1 MEKWIN
7 KEMNINKKLLD
18 IKDRID
24 RRSADSRSIY
34 LEKINFSSAQSKTAR
49 NNMGCSNI
57 AHAFASCDK
66 AQQGDAANGAKVIGI
81 ISAYNDMLSAH
92 APLKDYPDVIK
103 ESSLKRNAIA
113 RVAGG
118 VPAMCDGITQGEPG
132 MELSLFSR
140 DVIALSTAVGL
151 SHNVFDAGICLGVCD
166 KIVPGLMIG
175 ALTFGHLP
183 IGFIPAGP
191 MPTGISNSQ
200 KSDTRKKFANG
211 EVDRSALISSEQ
223 AAYHTSGT
231 CTFYGTANTNQL
243 IMEVMGLQLPSS
255 SFVPPNSIERQLI
268 IDKTVECVLD
278 MSEQNIKMGE
288 MLDSKSWVNA
298 MVALI
303 ASGGSTNL
311 AIHLIAMAEAGG
323 YKITIED
330 IDEIASLIPIITNIY
345 PNGTADVNDF
355 HNAGGVSA
363 FIGSLLDGGLLFN
376 DVKTLFGNGLE
387 VFRNTLEIKNDQL
400 AWENQSTILDQSIIR
415 DSNNPFKSSGGLKLL
430 NGNLGKGIIKTSALK
445 NIDDLIKAPATV
457 FEDQEEVLKA
467 FGNNELNKDTIIIIR
482 GQGPSANGMPEL
494 HKLTSPLNVLQSKG
508 FVIAII
514 TDGRMSGASGSVP
527 AVIHVTPEAIHN
539 GPIGLIKNDDLVE
552 LDIAKATF
560 KLLVDDE
567 TLNKRTHS
575 IIKHNHN
582 GVGREL
588 FKTFR
593 DSVNTVEKG
602 ASIF

>member
-1 MEKWIN
+1 
-7 KEMNINKKLLD
+7 MNINKKLID

-24 RRSADSRSIY
+24 RRSKDLRSEY
-34 LEKINFSSAQSKTAR
+34 LDKINLSSDHSKSAR

-66 AQQGDAANGAKVIGI
+66 AQQGEAANGAKVIGV

-118 VPAMCDGITQGEPG
+118 VPAMCDGITQGELG

-140 DVIALSTAVGL
+140 DVIALSTAVGF
-151 SHNVFDAGICLGVCD
+151 SHNVFDAGLCLGVCD

-243 IMEVMGLQLPSS
+243 IMEVMGLQLPSA

-268 IDKTVECVLD
+268 IDKTVECVLH

-288 MLDSKSWVNA
+288 MLNSKSWVNA

-330 IDEIASLIPIITNIY
+330 IDEIASITPIITNIY
-345 PNGTADVNDF
+345 PNGSADVNDF

-363 FIGSLLDGGLLFN
+363 FIGSLLDGGFLFN

-430 NGNLGKGIIKTSALK
+430 NGNLGKGMIKTSALK
-445 NIDDLIKAPATV
+445 NTDDLIKAPATV

-467 FGNNELNKDTIIIIR
+467 FGNNELNKNTIIIIR

>member
-1 MEKWIN
+1 
-7 KEMNINKKLLD
+7 MNINKNLID

-24 RRSADSRSIY
+24 RRSKDSRSEY
-34 LEKINFSSAQSKTAR
+34 LGKINLSSDHSKSAR

-66 AQQGDAANGAKVIGI
+66 AQQGEAANGAKVIGI

-140 DVIALSTAVGL
+140 DVIALSTAVGF

-211 EVDRSALISSEQ
+211 EVDRSTLISSEQ
-223 AAYHTSGT
+223 SAYHTSGT

-243 IMEVMGLQLPSS
+243 IMEVMGLQLPSA
-255 SFVPPNSIERQLI
+255 SFVPPSSIERQLI
-268 IDKTVECVLD
+268 IDKTVECVLN

-330 IDEIASLIPIITNIY
+330 IDEIASITPIITNIY
-345 PNGTADVNDF
+345 PNGSADVNDF

-363 FIGSLLDGGLLFN
+363 FIGSLLDGGFLFN

-430 NGNLGKGIIKTSALK
+430 NGNLGKGMIKTSALK
-445 NIDDLIKAPATV
+445 NTDDLIKAPATV

-467 FGNNELNKDTIIIIR
+467 FGNNELNKNTIIIIR

-508 FVIAII
+508 YVIAII

-560 KLLVDDE
+560 KLLVDEE

>member
-1 MEKWIN
+1 
-7 KEMNINKKLLD
+7 MNINKKLID

-24 RRSADSRSIY
+24 RRSKDLRSEY
-34 LEKINFSSAQSKTAR
+34 LDKINFSSDHSKSAR

-66 AQQGDAANGAKVIGI
+66 AQQGEAANGAKVIGV

-92 APLKDYPDVIK
+92 APLKDYPEVIK

-140 DVIALSTAVGL
+140 DVIALSTAVGF
-151 SHNVFDAGICLGVCD
+151 SHNVFDAGLCLGVCD

-211 EVDRSALISSEQ
+211 EVDRSALITSEQ

-243 IMEVMGLQLPSS
+243 IMEVMGLQLPSA
-255 SFVPPNSIERQLI
+255 SFVPPSSIERQLI
-268 IDKTVECVLD
+268 IDKTVECVLH

-288 MLDSKSWVNA
+288 MLNSKSWVNA

-330 IDEIASLIPIITNIY
+330 IDEIASITPIITNIY
-345 PNGTADVNDF
+345 PNGSADVNDF

-363 FIGSLLDGGLLFN
+363 FIGSLLDGGFLFN

-430 NGNLGKGIIKTSALK
+430 NGNLGKGMIKTSALK
-445 NIDDLIKAPATV
+445 NTDDLIKAPATV

-567 TLNKRTHS
+567 ILNKRTHS

-593 DSVNTVEKG
+593 DGVNTVEKG

>member
-1 MEKWIN
+1 
-7 KEMNINKKLLD
+7 MNINKKLID

-24 RRSADSRSIY
+24 RRSKDLRSEY
-34 LEKINFSSAQSKTAR
+34 LDKINFSSDHSKSAR

-66 AQQGDAANGAKVIGI
+66 AQQGEAANGAKVIGV

-118 VPAMCDGITQGEPG
+118 VPAMCDGITQGELG

-140 DVIALSTAVGL
+140 DVIALSTAVGF
-151 SHNVFDAGICLGVCD
+151 SHNVFDAGLCLGVCD

-243 IMEVMGLQLPSS
+243 IMEVMGLQLPSA
-255 SFVPPNSIERQLI
+255 SFVPPSSIERQLI
-268 IDKTVECVLD
+268 IDKTVECVLH

-288 MLDSKSWVNA
+288 MLNSKSWVNA

-323 YKITIED
+323 YIITIED
-330 IDEIASLIPIITNIY
+330 IDEIASITPIITNIY
-345 PNGTADVNDF
+345 PNGSADVNDF

-363 FIGSLLDGGLLFN
+363 FIGSLLDGGFLFN

-430 NGNLGKGIIKTSALK
+430 NGNLGKGMIKTSALK
-445 NIDDLIKAPATV
+445 NTDDLIKAPATV

>member
-1 MEKWIN
+1 
-7 KEMNINKKLLD
+7 MNINKKLID

-24 RRSADSRSIY
+24 RRSKDLRSEY
-34 LEKINFSSAQSKTAR
+34 LDKINLSSDHSKSAR

-66 AQQGDAANGAKVIGI
+66 AQQGEAANGAKVIGV

-118 VPAMCDGITQGEPG
+118 VPAMCDGITQGELG

-140 DVIALSTAVGL
+140 DVIALSTAVGF
-151 SHNVFDAGICLGVCD
+151 SHNVFDAGLCLGVCD

-243 IMEVMGLQLPSS
+243 IMEVMGLQLPSA
-255 SFVPPNSIERQLI
+255 SFVPPSSIERQLI
-268 IDKTVECVLD
+268 IDKTVECVLH

-288 MLDSKSWVNA
+288 MLNSKSWVNA

-323 YKITIED
+323 YIITIED
-330 IDEIASLIPIITNIY
+330 IDEIASMTPIITNIY
-345 PNGTADVNDF
+345 PNGSADVNDF

-363 FIGSLLDGGLLFN
+363 FIGSLLDGGFLFN

-415 DSNNPFKSSGGLKLL
+415 DTNNPFKSSGGLKLL

-445 NIDDLIKAPATV
+445 NTDDLIKAPATV

>member
-1 MEKWIN
+1 
-7 KEMNINKKLLD
+7 MNINKNLID

-24 RRSADSRSIY
+24 RRSKDSRSEY
-34 LEKINFSSAQSKTAR
+34 LGKINLSSDHSKSAR

-66 AQQGDAANGAKVIGI
+66 AQQGEAANGAKVIGI

-140 DVIALSTAVGL
+140 DVIALSTAVGF

-211 EVDRSALISSEQ
+211 EVDRSTLISSEQ
-223 AAYHTSGT
+223 SAYHTSGT

-243 IMEVMGLQLPSS
+243 IMEVMGLQLPSA
-255 SFVPPNSIERQLI
+255 SFVPPSSIERQLI
-268 IDKTVECVLD
+268 IDKTVECVLN

-330 IDEIASLIPIITNIY
+330 IDEISSITPIITNIY
-345 PNGTADVNDF
+345 PNGSADVNDF

-363 FIGSLLDGGLLFN
+363 FIGSLLDGGFLFN

-445 NIDDLIKAPATV
+445 NTDDLIKAPATV

-467 FGNNELNKDTIIIIR
+467 FGNNELNKNTIIIIR

>member
-1 MEKWIN
+1 M
-7 KEMNINKKLLD
+7 LF
-18 IKDRID
+18 
-24 RRSADSRSIY
+24 RS
-34 LEKINFSSAQSKTAR
+34 
-49 NNMGCSNI
+49 
-57 AHAFASCDK
+57 
-66 AQQGDAANGAKVIGI
+66 
-81 ISAYNDMLSAH
+81 
-92 APLKDYPDVIK
+92 
-103 ESSLKRNAIA
+103 
-113 RVAGG
+113 
-118 VPAMCDGITQGEPG
+118 
-132 MELSLFSR
+132 
-140 DVIALSTAVGL
+140 
-151 SHNVFDAGICLGVCD
+151 NVFDAGICLGVCD

-211 EVDRSALISSEQ
+211 EIDRSALISSEQ

-255 SFVPPNSIERQLI
+255 SFVPPNSIERQMI
-268 IDKTVECVLD
+268 IDKTVESILN

-288 MLDSKSWVNA
+288 MLDSKSWINA

-323 YKITIED
+323 YQITIED
-330 IDEIASLIPIITNIY
+330 IDEIASLTPIITNIY

-363 FIGSLLDGGLLFN
+363 FIGSLLDGDFLFN
-376 DVKTLFGNGLE
+376 DVQTLLGNGLDIY
-387 VFRNTLEIKNDQL
+387 RNKLEIENNNL
-400 AWENQSTILDQSIIR
+400 VWNNQSAILDQSIIR
-415 DSNNPFKSSGGLKLL
+415 DSNNPFKQSGGLKLL
-430 NGNLGKGIIKTSALK
+430 NGNLGKGIIKTSAL
-445 NIDDLIKAPATV
+445 NNSETIIKAPATV
-457 FEDQEEVLKA
+457 FEDQEDVLNA
-467 FGNNELNKDTIIIIR
+467 FGNNQLNKDTIIIIR

-508 FVIAII
+508 FDIAII

-527 AVIHVTPEAIHN
+527 AVIHVTPEAIHR
-539 GPIGLIKNDDLVE
+539 GPIGLIEDNDLVE
-552 LDIAKATF
+552 LDINKGTF

-567 TLNKRTHS
+567 ILKTRTHS
-575 IIKHNHN
+575 NIKHNHN

-588 FKTFR
+588 FKSFR
-593 DSVNTVEKG
+593 ESVNTVEKG

>member
-1 MEKWIN
+1 
-7 KEMNINKKLLD
+7 MNINKKLID

-24 RRSADSRSIY
+24 RRSKDLRSEY
-34 LEKINFSSAQSKTAR
+34 LDKINFSSDHSKSAR

-66 AQQGDAANGAKVIGI
+66 AQQGEAANGAKVIGV

-140 DVIALSTAVGL
+140 DVIALSTAVGF
-151 SHNVFDAGICLGVCD
+151 SHNVFDAGLCLGVCD

-243 IMEVMGLQLPSS
+243 IMEVMGLQLPSA
-255 SFVPPNSIERQLI
+255 SFVPPSSIERQLI
-268 IDKTVECVLD
+268 IDKTVECVLH

-288 MLDSKSWVNA
+288 MLNSKSWVNA

-323 YKITIED
+323 YIITIED
-330 IDEIASLIPIITNIY
+330 IDEIASITPIITNIY
-345 PNGTADVNDF
+345 PNGSADVNDF

-363 FIGSLLDGGLLFN
+363 FIGSLLDGGFLFN

-415 DSNNPFKSSGGLKLL
+415 DTNNPFKSSGGLKLL
-430 NGNLGKGIIKTSALK
+430 NGNLGKGMIKTSALK
-445 NIDDLIKAPATV
+445 NTDDLIKAPATV

>member
-1 MEKWIN
+1 
-7 KEMNINKKLLD
+7 MNINKKLID

-24 RRSADSRSIY
+24 KRSKDLRSEY
-34 LEKINFSSAQSKTAR
+34 LDKINFSSDHSKSAR

-66 AQQGDAANGAKVIGI
+66 AQQGEAANGAKVIGV

-140 DVIALSTAVGL
+140 DVIALSTAVGF
-151 SHNVFDAGICLGVCD
+151 SHNVFDAGLCLGVCD

-211 EVDRSALISSEQ
+211 EVDRSTLISSEQ

-243 IMEVMGLQLPSS
+243 IMEVMGLQLPSA
-255 SFVPPNSIERQLI
+255 SFVPPSSIERQLI
-268 IDKTVECVLD
+268 IDKTVECVLH

-288 MLDSKSWVNA
+288 MLNSKSWVNA

-323 YKITIED
+323 YIITIED
-330 IDEIASLIPIITNIY
+330 IDEIASITPIITNIY
-345 PNGTADVNDF
+345 PNGSADVNDF

-363 FIGSLLDGGLLFN
+363 FIGSLLDGGFLFN

-560 KLLVDDE
+560 KLLVDEE

>member
-1 MEKWIN
+1 M
-7 KEMNINKKLLD
+7 
-18 IKDRID
+18 
-24 RRSADSRSIY
+24 
-34 LEKINFSSAQSKTAR
+34 
-49 NNMGCSNI
+49 
-57 AHAFASCDK
+57 
-66 AQQGDAANGAKVIGI
+66 
-81 ISAYNDMLSAH
+81 
-92 APLKDYPDVIK
+92 
-103 ESSLKRNAIA
+103 
-113 RVAGG
+113 
-118 VPAMCDGITQGEPG
+118 
-132 MELSLFSR
+132 
-140 DVIALSTAVGL
+140 
-151 SHNVFDAGICLGVCD
+151 
-166 KIVPGLMIG
+166 
-175 ALTFGHLP
+175 
-183 IGFIPAGP
+183 
-191 MPTGISNSQ
+191 
-200 KSDTRKKFANG
+200 
-211 EVDRSALISSEQ
+211 ISSEQ

-311 AIHLIAMAEAGG
+311 EIHLIAMAEAGG

-445 NIDDLIKAPATV
+445 NTDDLIKAPATV

-467 FGNNELNKDTIIIIR
+467 FGNNELNKNTIIIIR

-593 DSVNTVEKG
+593 DSVNNVEKG